1 MTANHRTTVVFKLTG
16 RFDAHETPSFLANIE
31 PLFAQADTDISI
43 DLQDVVF
50 IDSIALSELVSL
62 HKKLYDAGRTLFLTS
77 PADSVRVILEIT
89 SLITLFNVVLPSK
102 ADVPALEQP
111 TQEPIESIKPIES
124 MR

>member
-1 MTANHRTTVVFKLTG
+1 MIANHRKTVAFKLSG
-16 RFDAHETPSFLANIE
+16 RFDAHETPSFLANVE
-31 PLFAQADTDISI
+31 PLFAQIDTDISI

-89 SLITLFNVVLPSK
+89 GLVSLFNVVLLSETETS
-102 ADVPALEQP
+102 AAHQPA
-111 TQEPIESIKPIES
+111 QEPIES